1 MQMFCVIAA
10 GDGQLYACSTRAPD
24 LRRRELAA
32 ETGEATLVW
41 CSVPPPG
48 LGASSLV
55 ESFDTDLQKKL
66 EGAGPLRQLLVL
78 AHFALLGP
86 IVTILRSRIGK
97 AILRQYRKLRFR
109 FGPAGRSLRGS
120 RVEIEPRPR

>member
-32 ETGEATLVW
+32 ETGEAVLLW

-48 LGASSLV
+48 LKAANLV
-55 ESFDTDLQKKL
+55 NAFYTDLHKKL

-86 IVTILRSRIGK
+86 IMTILRSRTGK

-109 FGPAGRSLRGS
+109 LGPAGRSLRGS
-120 RVEIEPRPR
+120 RVEIEPPPR